1 MSNRSQLFR
10 ATALER
16 LSSPEQ
22 LDRLVTIT
30 GPRTWL
36 ALAALC
42 FLVASAVAW
51 GVFGSVPRRVAGHG
65 ILVPL
70 GGSVYDATAAGTG
83 NIVSIKVAPGATV
96 DKGEAIA
103 ELTQPAARQMLDHA
117 RALVADL
124 KEEHARLAAQYAA
137 EDAAHKASLE
147 RRRMALA
154 AVVEAAR
161 QRVAYNDQML
171 ASLGTLARAGD
182 VTRQRVQETTQAR
195 QQAEQELKRAESDLV
210 QLESEGMEAANRRR
224 DELTRAQMRVNDAD
238 RKRRELEVQFEATSS
253 VLAPVDGRVTEIKV
267 AAGAVV
273 NPGMPIA
280 SIQSGDQGLELVL
293 YVPPRHG
300 KEVKP
305 GMTAHVEPAT
315 LPKEE
320 YGTVLGEVVSVS
332 EFPATREG
340 MQAMLQNAELV
351 RQFTAEGPPYAAR
364 VRLVRAEGGESP
376 FVWSSGKAPGVAITA
391 GTLANATVT
400 VSQDVPI
407 ALVIPLLKKM
417 TGLTH

>member
-10 ATALER
+10 AAALER

-51 GVFGSVPRRVAGHG
+51 GILGSVPRRVAGHG

-70 GGSVYDATAAGTG
+70 GGSVYDAMAAGTG
-83 NIVSIKVAPGATV
+83 NIVSIKVAPGV
-96 DKGEAIA
+96 MVGKGEVIA
-103 ELTQPAARQMLDHA
+103 ELTQPASRQILDHA
-117 RALVADL
+117 RALVSEL
-124 KEEHARLAAQYAA
+124 EEEHVRLALRYEGEDEAQ
-137 EDAAHKASLE
+137 KASLE
-147 RRRMALA
+147 RRRIALS

-161 QRVAYNDQML
+161 QRVAYNEQML
-171 ASLGTLARAGD
+171 TSLGTLARAGD
-182 VTRQRVQETTQAR
+182 ITRQRMQETTQAR

-210 QLESEGMEAANRRR
+210 QLESEGKEAANRRR
-224 DELTRAQMRVNDAD
+224 DELTRAQMRVNDAE
-238 RKRRELEVQFEATSS
+238 RKRRELEAQFEATSL
-253 VLAPVDGRVTEIKV
+253 VLAPVAGRVTEIKI

-300 KEVKP
+300 KEVKA

-320 YGTVLGEVVSVS
+320 YGTALGEVVSVS

-340 MQAMLQNAELV
+340 MQAILQNAELV
-351 RQFTAEGPPYAAR
+351 RQFTTEGPPYAAR
-364 VRLVRAEGGESP
+364 VRLVRAEGSESP

-400 VSQDVPI
+400 VSEDVPI
-407 ALVIPLLKKM
+407 ALVIPLFKKM
-417 TGLTH
+417 TGLAN